1 MTTTLNEY
9 QLRRTGTRFGA
20 EINGIDLRVPVS
32 EGIRESLVRDF
43 REHKVLVFR
52 GQHLSPDQQ
61 VDAVRIF
68 DEPFDHPTAVRHSE
82 NPLVYPYDV
91 KTTGKASTWHI
102 GGLWRNPPFSIESL
116 VFEEVSELGGNTLWA
131 DLQAAYDDLS
141 EPYKEL
147 LEGVSAVYDSD
158 SRHYAQGAEKGKIET
173 TIEHPLVRLDR
184 NGRKGLF
191 ISSSALGL
199 TGLPESEGRSVLAFL
214 LAHASSPQYTI
225 RFGWSAGDFVLWN
238 NLATWHYA
246 IDDYGTGPRRYRKVL
261 AAEAS

>member
-147 LEGVSAVYDSD
+147 LEEYRRSTIPILGTMRRAQRRERSRQRSNTRSCVSTVMVAKVCSSAV
-158 SRHYAQGAEKGKIET
+158 
-173 TIEHPLVRLDR
+173 
-184 NGRKGLF
+184 
-191 ISSSALGL
+191 ALWG
-199 TGLPESEGRSVLAFL
+199 
-214 LAHASSPQYTI
+214 
-225 RFGWSAGDFVLWN
+225 
-238 NLATWHYA
+238 
-246 IDDYGTGPRRYRKVL
+246 
-261 AAEAS
+261 

>member
-1 MTTTLNEY
+1 
-9 QLRRTGTRFGA
+9 
-20 EINGIDLRVPVS
+20 
-32 EGIRESLVRDF
+32 
-43 REHKVLVFR
+43 VLVFR

-61 VDAVRIF
+61 VDSVRIF

-214 LAHASSPQYTI
+214 LSHASSPQYTI